1 MNAIMENQLGIAM
14 LVSVLGMFAVTFLC
28 IYIDILDRRAAEA
41 AAHESR
47 IIDQET
53 DK

>member
-14 LVSVLGMFAVTFLC
+14 LVSMLGMFAVMFLA
-28 IYIDILDRRAAEA
+28 IYCDIRRRRAAEA